1 MTTRRTSSFAGGYAD
16 SRTAA
21 LDIAYRRIGSNVESE
36 LFNKLAQLQGCFE
49 AFWVSVEP
57 VFDSCLIRSAA
68 DELRRRASE
77 IVQAT
82 LCFPDHLAWLTA
94 QSFSREDIR
103 QIRYIVESFYN
114 LEPVFAVLCAIARRW
129 ADGAFGE
136 TMAPRRTCERS
147 LTDAAFA
154 GAIQFADNQVTL
166 RNPDAWSD
174 FFPGELPP
182 FYKALAIW
190 PDYLEKLR
198 ADLTEVVNVYRY
210 DRAAQTLFSELDTI
224 SGAISPSHGSC
235 NHAVNGMEETTRW
248 CTMRSCE
255 VVIVSSALRR
265 MYTKAEIGA
274 RMRRIC
280 LKRV

>member
-1 MTTRRTSSFAGGYAD
+1 MTTRRTSPFAGGYAD

-77 IVQAT
+77 IVQTT

-94 QSFSREDIR
+94 QNFSREDIR
-103 QIRYIVESFYN
+103 QIRYIIESFYN
-114 LEPVFAVLCAIARRW
+114 LEPVFAVLGAIARRW
-129 ADGAFGE
+129 AEGAFRE
-136 TMAPRRTCERS
+136 TIGPSEDVRAKPDRCGVCRCDPARRQPESRW
-147 LTDAAFA
+147 
-154 GAIQFADNQVTL
+154 
-166 RNPDAWSD
+166 RNPDTWSD

-198 ADLTEVVNVYRY
+198 ADLTEVVNVYR
-210 DRAAQTLFSELDTI
+210 L
-224 SGAISPSHGSC
+224 
-235 NHAVNGMEETTRW
+235 
-248 CTMRSCE
+248 
-255 VVIVSSALRR
+255 
-265 MYTKAEIGA
+265 
-274 RMRRIC
+274 
-280 LKRV
+280 